1 MADYKVSTSVLNS
14 LENLISNACSDNVL
28 HLSVLDDTDP
38 YKAEEEI
45 EVMVQ
50 VIKPFNNPNLRNIAI
65 IYVNYD
71 IESVELYGMNLN
83 DDVYAIVSNITK
95 RAFAYS
101 SNGHD
106 KDILV
111 TFRPE
116 CGSKRFKEY
125 VNLVKE
131 RAVDLGKTDKEI
143 YDLTEGLLMF
153 AGDHYLNDIEIERF
167 MCDTEDDCLV
177 WDALNGTYTSDLE
190 KYVYEVVKVSNP
202 VFDKKEETPA
212 VQTETPDENDT
223 IFMVRQVSTHDYNT
237 LTTSEVH
244 FTDRET
250 AEVFLASVRDTL
262 IADGSDAY
270 PKEVVES
277 EGRHIGILIDNDSE
291 FYITDGAV
299 RSDHLTI
306 SELPVFNRV
315 ETL

>member
-1 MADYKVSTSVLNS
+1 MADYKVSTSVINS
-14 LENLISNACSDNVL
+14 LENLINNAYHKNVL
-28 HLSVLDDTDP
+28 YLSVLDDTDP

-50 VIKPFNNPNLRNIAI
+50 VIKPFNNPNLHNIAL

-111 TFRPE
+111 TFRTE
-116 CGSKRFKEY
+116 HGKKRLKEY
-125 VNLVKE
+125 ATLVKE

-143 YDLTEGLLMF
+143 FDLTEGLLMF
-153 AGDHYLNDIEIERF
+153 TSDFHLNDIEIERF

-177 WDALNGTYTSDLE
+177 WDALNGTYTSELE
-190 KYVYEVVKVSNP
+190 EYVYGVVKVSNP

-212 VQTETPDENDT
+212 VQTETPDEDDT
-223 IFMVRQVSTHDYNT
+223 VFIVRQISTHDYNT
-237 LTTSEVH
+237 LITSETH

-262 IADGSDAY
+262 IANCPDAY

-277 EGRHIGILIDNDSE
+277 EERHIGILIDNDRE
-291 FYITDGAV
+291 FYITDGSV
-299 RSDHLTI
+299 RSDHLMI
-306 SELPVFNRV
+306 SNVPVFNRV
-315 ETL
+315 EV